1 MSRDV
6 APLIAAEALLHHGL
20 SDDAVVGYLART
32 WPLGALDCRAAVNA
46 AHILLRRERAEAPSF
61 TMQDNDSSIRRVT
74 GRGVVDRSC
83 APRDGD
89 TSRAV

>member
-6 APLIAAEALLHHGL
+6 APLIAAAALLHHGL

-46 AHILLRRERAEAPSF
+46 AHILLRRERAEAASY
-61 TMQDNDSSIRRVT
+61 MMRDSDSSVHRVT
-74 GRGVVDRSC
+74 GRGVVDRAC
-83 APRDGD
+83 APHDGD